1 MLSQLSQCLCFFF
14 QKSCAKIKEIVPG
27 AKSGYYWIN
36 VKRKKKEVFCDMA
49 NYGMFG
55 HVANSYETY
64 VKLFMAL

>member
-1 MLSQLSQCLCFFF
+1 MLSELSQCLGFLF

-36 VKRKKKEVFCDMA
+36 VKGKKKEVFCDMV
-49 NYGMFG
+49 NFGMFG
-55 HVANSYETY
+55 HVVNSYETY